1 MLSHHE
7 IFLCY
12 QLVLSSIPLPE
23 TLVDPDLF
31 RFSFLD
37 HRTGQIG
44 IIQEFCQEFL
54 LEFGP

>member
-1 MLSHHE
+1 M
-7 IFLCY
+7 
-12 QLVLSSIPLPE
+12 SIPLPE

-44 IIQEFCQEFL
+44 IIQEFLSEFGQEFL